1 MAARSRRSR
10 STPDTRPGRTLSQLA
25 HPVLPMSRFDLH
37 GPEAHAPGPHRADV
51 RRLFAGAIG
60 GIAINVVKRGNALG
74 AMDERD

>member
-1 MAARSRRSR
+1 
-10 STPDTRPGRTLSQLA
+10 
-25 HPVLPMSRFDLH
+25 MSRFDLH
-37 GPEAHAPGPHRADV
+37 GPEAHAPGAHRADV